1 MLGKLLKYEI
11 PALGRKLVPLYVGWA
26 VTAALLGLAIGPASS
41 KSDFMVVLSG
51 LLYSAAATA
60 VLVMA
65 IVMIIQRYSNSLL
78 GDEAYFNQVLPVT
91 ASEHIASKG
100 LSALIWVLL
109 SGVAMFVTGIIIAI
123 FSGSVIEFF
132 RMLPE
137 LWSDIIMNIKGVE
150 WVILLEVLILFA
162 FSITKS
168 VLAIYTAI
176 TIGHQAQKHTTLASI
191 GAYIGVLFF
200 ETIIGRAAMS
210 IGFIKNFIMV
220 FDIYDFHY
228 LFLGGLLVTTVLGA
242 IYFFICKYLMEK
254 RLNLN

>member
-11 PALGRKLVPLYVGWA
+11 PALGRKLVPLYIGWA
-26 VTAALLGLAIGPASS
+26 VTAALLGLAVGPASS

-51 LLYSAAATA
+51 MLYTAAATA

-65 IVMIIQRYSNSLL
+65 VILIIQRYSNSLL

-91 ASEHIASKG
+91 SAEHIASKG

-109 SGVAMFVTGIIIAI
+109 SGAAMLVTGLIIII
-123 FSGSVIEFF
+123 FSGSVQYVPDMW
-132 RMLPE
+132 R
-137 LWSDIIMNIKGVE
+137 DIFMNIKGRE
-150 WVILLEVLILFA
+150 WLILLEMLIVTA

-168 VLAIYTAI
+168 VLAIYAAI
-176 TIGHQAQKHTTLASI
+176 TIGHQAQKRTTLASI
-191 GAYIGVLFF
+191 GAYVGILFF
-200 ETIIGRAAMS
+200 ETLVGRTLT
-210 IGFIKNFIMV
+210 GIMPEFFRN
-220 FDIYDFHY
+220 FDIFYDMNRF
-228 LFLGGLLVTTVLGA
+228 FLGGVLISAALGA